1 MYLKVE
7 LKHVVTNQNE
17 MLEKLQTIEKE
28 LQQERPQQL
37 HTKNVEFNNFM
48 ADYHLPID
56 NEDDLNTLDE
66 KTLNDQEFKNNLVN
80 KNIYL
85 Y

>member
-1 MYLKVE
+1 
-7 LKHVVTNQNE
+7 
-17 MLEKLQTIEKE
+17 
-28 LQQERPQQL
+28 
-37 HTKNVEFNNFM
+37 M

-80 KNIYL
+80 KNKYL

>member
-7 LKHVVTNQNE
+7 IKHIVTNQSE

-28 LQQERPQQL
+28 LQQERSHQ
-37 HTKNVEFNNFM
+37 HTKNVEFNNYM

-56 NEDDLNTLDE
+56 NEDDLNILDE

-85 Y
+85 N